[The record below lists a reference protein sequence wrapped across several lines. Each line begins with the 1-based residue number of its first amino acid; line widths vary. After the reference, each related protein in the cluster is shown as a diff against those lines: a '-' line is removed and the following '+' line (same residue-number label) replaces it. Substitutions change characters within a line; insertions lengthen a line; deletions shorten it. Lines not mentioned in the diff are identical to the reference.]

1 MDINYR
7 YNNLKR
13 YSNSAIQDTM
23 IQRLVDSADS
33 IYCEKDCGTIVTVN
47 LDNFV
52 AQTADFKLGGADRMF
67 KLVNGKVGGGIKKVI
82 FNDPATIVYWNTGE
96 KTVVKCTDGEAFDK
110 EKGLLCAILKYE
122 CGNDNRYHRLF
133 KEWCD

>member
-1 MDINYR
+1 MKTGYTYIGSKNDYDTKIQQFIN
-7 YNNLKR
+7 
-13 YSNSAIQDTM
+13 A
-23 IQRLVDSADS
+23 ADS
-33 IYCEKDCGTIVTVN
+33 IYCEKDMGIMLTIS
-47 LDNFV
+47 LDKIVEQNTCF
-52 AQTADFKLGGADRMF
+52 GGADRMF
-67 KLVNGKVGGGIKKVI
+67 KIINNKVGGGIKKVI

-96 KTVVKCTDGEAFDK
+96 KTVVKCTEGEAFDK

>member
-1 MDINYR
+1 MKTGYTYIGSKNDYDTKIQQFIN
-7 YNNLKR
+7 
-13 YSNSAIQDTM
+13 A
-23 IQRLVDSADS
+23 ADS
-33 IYCEKDCGTIVTVN
+33 IYCEKDMGIMLTIS
-47 LDNFV
+47 LDKIVEQNTCF
-52 AQTADFKLGGADRMF
+52 GGADRMF
-67 KLVNGKVGGGIKKVI
+67 KIINNKVGGGIKKVI

-96 KTVVKCTDGEAFDK
+96 KTVVKCSEGEAFDK

>member
-1 MDINYR
+1 METRYTYIGPKSYNDSITQQLIN
-7 YNNLKR
+7 
-13 YSNSAIQDTM
+13 
-23 IQRLVDSADS
+23 SADS
-33 IYCEKDCGTIVTVN
+33 IYCEKDSGTMLTIN
-47 LDNFV
+47 LDRFIEQNTCF
-52 AQTADFKLGGADRMF
+52 GGVDRMF
-67 KLVNGKVGGGIKKVI
+67 KVINNKVGGGIKKVI

-96 KTVVKCTDGEAFDK
+96 KTVVKCTEGEAFDK